1 MSTTEQLLSKAFDD
15 TITESEE
22 AVLDRILKQ
31 WYDKVHAADLEDFDM
46 WTIAPVNEPMINRAS
61 LN

>member
-1 MSTTEQLLSKAFDD
+1 MGELLRKAFDD

-22 AVLDRILKQ
+22 AALDAILKA
-31 WYDKVHAADLEDFDM
+31 WYDKAHCLDLEDFDM
-46 WTIAPVNEPMINRAS
+46 WTVPVNLPIIKSTS

>member
-1 MSTTEQLLSKAFDD
+1 MGELLRKAFDN

-22 AVLDRILKQ
+22 ATLDKMLKD
-31 WYDKVHAADLEDFDM
+31 WYDKAHCLDLEDFDM
-46 WTIAPVNEPMINRAS
+46 WTVAPANEPMICKTS

>member
-1 MSTTEQLLSKAFDD
+1 MGELLRKAFDD

-22 AVLDRILKQ
+22 ARLDKMLKD
-31 WYDKVHAADLEDFDM
+31 WYDKAHCLDLEDFDM
-46 WTIAPVNEPMINRAS
+46 WTVPVNLPIIKSTS

>member
-1 MSTTEQLLSKAFDD
+1 MSTTEQLLAKAFDD

-31 WYDKVHAADLEDFDM
+31 WYDMCHAADLEDFDM
-46 WTIAPVNEPMINRAS
+46 WTIAPANVPLINPAT

>member
-1 MSTTEQLLSKAFDD
+1 MGELLRKAFDN

-22 AVLDRILKQ
+22 ARLDKMLKD
-31 WYDKVHAADLEDFDM
+31 WYDKAHCLDLEDFDM
-46 WTIAPVNEPMINRAS
+46 WTVPVNLPIIKATS

>member
-1 MSTTEQLLSKAFDD
+1 MGELLRKAFDN

-22 AVLDRILKQ
+22 ARLDKMLKD
-31 WYDKVHAADLEDFDM
+31 WYDKAHCLDLEDFDF
-46 WTIAPVNEPMINRAS
+46 WTVPVNLPIIKATS

>member
-1 MSTTEQLLSKAFDD
+1 MGELLRKAFDD

-22 AVLDRILKQ
+22 AALDAILKA
-31 WYDKVHAADLEDFDM
+31 WYDKAHCIELEDFDY
-46 WTIAPVNEPMINRAS
+46 WTVPVNLPIIKSTS